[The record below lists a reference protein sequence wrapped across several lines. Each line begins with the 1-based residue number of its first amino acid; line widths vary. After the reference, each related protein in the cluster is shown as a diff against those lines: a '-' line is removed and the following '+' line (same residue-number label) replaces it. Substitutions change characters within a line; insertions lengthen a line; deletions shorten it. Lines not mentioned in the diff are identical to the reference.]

1 VVQDQH
7 AEEPVAMVSIQ
18 KSIIIAVGL
27 LAAMAGTGWAG
38 SEAEYAIGSDDV
50 ERISGVAQAAATT
63 ALSLSRNEMV
73 AKLPQS
79 HGGSAVSD
87 GIESTWQTTLPGSI
101 GSDGVESTWQAVQPV
116 SIGSDG
122 VETAWHMIQPAS
134 IGSDGYERS
143 AYSGP
148 RQADSW

>member
-1 VVQDQH
+1 
-7 AEEPVAMVSIQ
+7 MVRIQ
-18 KSIIIAVGL
+18 KGIVIAVGF
-27 LAAMAGTGWAG
+27 LAVTARTGWAD
-38 SEAEYAIGSDDV
+38 SEAEHAIGSDGMAV
-50 ERISGVAQAAATT
+50 EQISGVAQAAATT

-73 AKLPQS
+73 AKLPQPR
-79 HGGSAVSD
+79 GGSAVSD

-122 VETAWHMIQPAS
+122 VETGWHMIQPAS
-134 IGSDGYERS
+134 IGSDGVEGS
-143 AYSGP
+143 VYSGP

>member
-1 VVQDQH
+1 MVQDQH
-7 AEEPVAMVSIQ
+7 AEEPAAMVSIQ
-18 KSIIIAVGL
+18 KSIIIAVGF

-38 SEAEYAIGSDDV
+38 SEAEYTIGSDDV

-79 HGGSAVSD
+79 HGVTA
-87 GIESTWQTTLPGSI
+87 
-101 GSDGVESTWQAVQPV
+101 GSDGVETTWQMIQPV

-122 VETAWHMIQPAS
+122 VESMWRTMQAVS
-134 IGSDGYERS
+134 TGSDGVEETV
-143 AYSGP
+143 YSDP
-148 RQADSW
+148 RQVPNW